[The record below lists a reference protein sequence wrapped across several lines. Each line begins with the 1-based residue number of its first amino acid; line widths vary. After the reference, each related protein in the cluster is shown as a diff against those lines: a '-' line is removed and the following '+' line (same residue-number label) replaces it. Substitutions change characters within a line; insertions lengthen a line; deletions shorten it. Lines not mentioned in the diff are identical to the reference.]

1 MARYNVDLQDN
12 EGNAYQIMANP
23 DSVAEFSPAVNRE
36 NIRSGETYR
45 VIFGKIMKY
54 LSELGNAAYV
64 GLANNCTTTI
74 AGFALD
80 ARQGKELMDRINE
93 LNRDLSAMNDNG
105 AITGMDAR
113 EDGVYITYVPADGAD
128 PVSKKLGS
136 NGITYLGDMPYTC
149 TQDYGDCTL
158 LTFCHQKTA
167 TQNVTIKN
175 LNGSY
180 NIKQIVPA
188 HIGGTLC
195 FLAIVDVTS
204 LNKGATID
212 TESSDTKRVFI
223 I

>member
-1 MARYNVDLQDN
+1 MEKLIFVDKTELSFD
-12 EGNAYQIMANP
+12 AIY
-23 DSVAEFSPAVNRE
+23 V
-36 NIRSGETYR
+36 SG
-45 VIFGKIMKY
+45 
-54 LSELGNAAYV
+54 SELVITVNNGDFAA
-64 GLANNCTTTI
+64 LETKFSDAANLEKLIQT
-74 AGFALD
+74 D
-80 ARQGKELMDRINE
+80 
-93 LNRDLSAMNDNG
+93 
-105 AITGMDAR
+105 
-113 EDGVYITYVPADGAD
+113 ADGHKMAAFRNYAILKSITKRKNVIIDEIEETKAD
-128 PVSKKLGS
+128 IIDVAIEKEPEWVVSQRYQDHRIKAAED
-136 NGITYLGDMPYTC
+136 TVDMPYTC